1 MFGGLNQARADL
13 DKHEKRLTVRLIIL
27 SRMQESFC
35 SLSSSNQES
44 LKICSRSAL
53 DHPLHD

>member
-1 MFGGLNQARADL
+1 MFGGLNQAQADL
-13 DKHEKRLTVRLIIL
+13 DKHEKRLIIL